1 MEHIENMPA
10 DLKLAKKNPGW
21 FLNLLCKTG
30 CKFTT
35 VTILHIQ
42 EKKHGKNCDYL
53 SWKLAH
59 IYTTRRAPSARFS
72 CVDHLVQKRKKA
84 LHAPLTV
91 VQNDQA
97 RYRSSFFFIFL
108 EQKLS
113 WTMNDK
119 CYWHQSK
126 MCVKHLDK
134 IAKKE
139 NT

>member
-1 MEHIENMPA
+1 MEHIENMHA

-42 EKKHGKNCDYL
+42 EKNHGKNCDYL

-59 IYTTRRAPSARFS
+59 IYTAAGTKCQVFLCRPS
-72 CVDHLVQKRKKA
+72 CTKA
-84 LHAPLTV
+84 LKALRRRQLYQMTKLGTE
-91 VQNDQA
+91 A
-97 RYRSSFFFIFL
+97 ASFFIFL

-113 WTMNDK
+113 WKMDDK